1 MHKSSGIKKGKNLS
15 QLVSRRS
22 ALLGVTG
29 SVLAATIARAQAV
42 VQPRITIISQWSSGT
57 TGRAMNKIGELF
69 TQAGGKWEHSP
80 VPGFTYDMMNK
91 LRADIMAGTPPAA
104 SQLKG
109 PEIAAWSKIAPT
121 VDLDPIV
128 EAAAFAEVCPEELIK
143 LHKPFGHWIALPLQ
157 IYRVNSLWVSKKA
170 ADRIGMTKIPT
181 TWEEYN
187 TAAEK
192 MKASGIIPIS
202 YGGLAGQSPSAYR
215 KAIMELDDNTL
226 RGAQVLAAFRQLRRM
241 TGWMNPANPGQHWS
255 VFTPRFM
262 AGKEGM
268 LLMGNWAQGSF
279 SDGGFKPE
287 VDYLVGPAPSDDGD
301 PAFDLNADAFI
312 FWKQHDQSL
321 QAGQRL
327 LAKIV
332 IGKQCQ
338 IDFSKINGSIPVRT
352 DVELGVGFSDQQRE
366 TSQHLLRAI
375 KTGRVVLSLAH
386 NMAQTDSI
394 TGAMVQVL
402 TEFVHNNSIT
412 PEKGQTMLA
421 EAVAREQ

>member
-1 MHKSSGIKKGKNLS
+1 MRQKQPDEKGKNMS

-22 ALLGVTG
+22 ALLGVCG

-121 VDLDPIV
+121 VDIDPIV
-128 EAAAFAEVCPEELIK
+128 EATGFAKVCPEELIK

-170 ADRIGMTKIPT
+170 ADRIGMNRIPT
-181 TWEEYN
+181 TWAEYN
-187 TAAEK
+187 KAAEQ
-192 MKASGIIPIS
+192 MKAAGIIPIT
-202 YGGLAGQSPSAYR
+202 YGGLGWTDAMTFEIVLAGQSPAAYR
-215 KAIMELDDNTL
+215 KAIMQLDDSTL
-226 RGAQVLAAFRQLRRM
+226 RGPEVLAAFRQVRQM
-241 TGWMNPANPGQHWS
+241 SGWMNQANPGQHWS

-262 AGKEGM
+262 AGQEGM

-279 SDGGFKPE
+279 TDAGFKPG
-287 VDYLVGPAPSDDGD
+287 VDYLVGPAPSDDGN
-301 PAFDLNADAFI
+301 PVFDLNADAFI
-312 FWKQHDQSL
+312 FWKRNDPSL

-327 LAKIV
+327 LAQIV
-332 IGKQCQ
+332 IGKECEL
-338 IDFSKINGSIPVRT
+338 DFSKINGSIPVRT
-352 DVELGVGFSDQQRE
+352 S
-366 TSQHLLRAI
+366 
-375 KTGRVVLSLAH
+375 SLAP
-386 NMAQTDSI
+386 ASQI
-394 TGAMVQVL
+394 
-402 TEFVHNNSIT
+402 NSVKPRNICCKPSRT
-412 PEKGQTMLA
+412 TA
-421 EAVAREQ
+421 WF